1 MEIFIENKQVKF
13 TQGVQTFSLS
23 YEGNKKELKWMA
35 EQLDTCFKNFMHE
48 VKIET
53 INEYTEKTIQNLI
66 SNKGEERLT
75 DIEFVKWYSGI
86 EEAKIL
92 SAYNR
97 YLVERKQPE
106 IVCPDCGSDMITQFT
121 TLENSCQSC
130 GYLWST
136 GRDGLFTIAPNKKI
150 Q

>member
-48 VKIET
+48 IKMET
-53 INEYTEKTIQNLI
+53 INEYTEKTIQHLI
-66 SNKGEERLT
+66 SNKEP
-75 DIEFVKWYSGI
+75 K
-86 EEAKIL
+86 
-92 SAYNR
+92 
-97 YLVERKQPE
+97 

-121 TLENSCQSC
+121 SLDNSCQSC
-130 GYLWST
+130 GYLW
-136 GRDGLFTIAPNKKI
+136 
-150 Q
+150 